1 MSPSRG
7 LMAVLQNLGR
17 KTQGNAEYCL
27 MPQLVNTFE
36 LLLCVRLLVERCPG
50 AGYVGDRAAS
60 FRINAVSVGR
70 SEVLWCCK
78 GPGNGR
84 DQKNK
89 RTCTEVLA

>member
-36 LLLCVRLLVERCPG
+36 LLLCVRLLVERMSRSRVC
-50 AGYVGDRAAS
+50 
-60 FRINAVSVGR
+60 GR
-70 SEVLWCCK
+70 QSGIFQDSML
-78 GPGNGR
+78 
-84 DQKNK
+84 
-89 RTCTEVLA
+89 